1 MRQFLRYQIS
11 GMIFIF
17 WLVIFYFGKDIS
29 EPIKLL
35 EQINTNYKED
45 IGINSIIGLLSA
57 LPIGVIIH
65 QISVEIKNLIIG
77 KIFSEFDDFP
87 NRERINSNSEMK
99 TYILER
105 ISNLNSYYYVRFDN
119 GLLAPFLVWFVVIN
133 IIDKPINKIWIILSI
148 IIGLILS
155 VYIYRIKKE
164 IEEYNKILNVSSEEK
179 SNSKKTK
186 SYNITVNEI

>member
-17 WLVIFYFGKDIS
+17 WLVVFYFGKDTS
-29 EPIKLL
+29 DPIKLL
-35 EQINTNYKED
+35 EAINTNYKED
-45 IGINSIIGLLSA
+45 IGIKSIIGLLSA

-65 QISVEIKNLIIG
+65 QISVEIKNWIIG

-87 NRERINSNSEMK
+87 NKKCINSNSEMK
-99 TYILER
+99 IYILER

-119 GLLAPFLVWFVVIN
+119 GVLAPFLAWFVVIN
-133 IIDKPINKIWIILSI
+133 ISDKSINYIWIIFSI

-164 IEEYNKILNVSSEEK
+164 IEEYNKILDGSSEEK
-179 SNSKKTK
+179 SNSSKTK
-186 SYNITVNEI
+186 M